1 MIHRSVQ
8 GRGGRWWAQ
17 RSILVCC
24 GLLLALAVELSATTG
39 GKPDYAAYIRAAGG
53 VRSATSTATGV
64 TATAT
69 AIPAFARKYGLRCS
83 ACHTAWPE
91 LNVFGQKFKDAGYQ
105 LGNDRD
111 SPIWTSP
118 TYWPIAVRTTPQWH
132 FESTTNQP
140 VDDGLG
146 GTVEKTVTQSGFD
159 ISGADLLM
167 MGTLYKNITFGFV
180 PTLENGEGVG
190 IEAAFVRFDNL
201 FKSGWVNLKMGKFEL
216 DNLLSEK
223 RIVTLSNNG
232 GFYQSYHFV
241 PVNDATNFGLG
252 DNQIGAEWMGHSK
265 NSYSRISFAVLDGTD
280 GDPGIGSGQSYD
292 GMITASQAFDAGKL
306 GIERI
311 GLYAY
316 VGQRPTLYETTGG
329 GTDIVA
335 GSGTDNK
342 SFYRVGVVGD
352 FFLGNNLEFIP
363 FYLYGSDNAYLAT
376 GTPGDQPLPAG
387 AQDSKWNG
395 FLLETHYYVNPQL
408 MLINRLDFIRMTQ
421 QADPATEKTLGNS
434 DAYTF
439 GLRWYPMMIS
449 RAGLAIHWEV
459 AYTKTTGTVPMSGDG
474 VGLPPLTPTTQVG
487 STSALFALDF
497 AF

>member
-1 MIHRSVQ
+1 MIHRSVK
-8 GRGGRWWAQ
+8 GRGGRRWA
-17 RSILVCC
+17 RRGVLLCG
-24 GLLLALAVELSATTG
+24 GLLASLAAGLSATGNG
-39 GKPDYAAYIRAAGG
+39 GPDYAAYIAAAGG
-53 VRSATSTATGV
+53 VRSATTASSTGAATV
-64 TATAT
+64 T

-91 LNVFGQKFKDAGYQ
+91 LNVFGQRFKDAGYQ

-111 SPIWTSP
+111 SPIWTNP
-118 TYWPIAVRTTPQWH
+118 AYWPIAVRTTPQWH
-132 FESTTNQP
+132 FESTTNQL
-140 VDDGLG
+140 VDDPLG
-146 GTVEKTVTQSGFD
+146 GPPTEKTVTQSGFD

-201 FKSGWVNLKMGKFEL
+201 FKSSWVNVKMGKFEL

-265 NSYSRISFAVLDGTD
+265 NSYQRISIAVLDGTD
-280 GDPGIGSGQSYD
+280 GDPGIGAGQSYD
-292 GMITASQAFDAGKL
+292 GMITASQAFDAGKM

-316 VGQRPTLYETTGG
+316 VGQRPTVYETSNGG
-329 GTDIVA
+329 DPVA

-352 FFLGNNLEFIP
+352 FFLGNNLEFLP
-363 FYLYGSDNAYLAT
+363 FYMYGSDNAYLAT

-387 AQDSKWNG
+387 AQDTKWNG

-439 GLRWYPMMIS
+439 GVRWYPMMIS
-449 RAGLAIHWEV
+449 RAGLSLHWEV
-459 AYTKTTGTVPMSGDG
+459 AYTRTTGTVPMSGDG
-474 VGLPPLTPTTQVG
+474 VGLPPLTATTEVG
-487 STSALFALDF
+487 STSALFAFDF

>member
-1 MIHRSVQ
+1 MIHRSVKS
-8 GRGGRWWAQ
+8 RGGRVWAR
-17 RSILVCC
+17 RS
-24 GLLLALAVELSATTG
+24 AVLIGSLSVGVAAGLSATG
-39 GKPDYAAYIRAAGG
+39 GRPDYGAYIAAAGG
-53 VRSATSTATGV
+53 VRSAATTASAAAT
-64 TATAT
+64 TAA

-91 LNVFGQKFKDAGYQ
+91 LNVFGQKFKDNGYQ

-111 SPIWTSP
+111 SPVWTNP
-118 TYWPIAVRTTPQWH
+118 AYWPIAVRTTPQWH
-132 FESTTNQP
+132 FESTTKQL
-140 VDDGLG
+140 VDDPLG
-146 GTVEKTVTQSGFD
+146 GPQVEKTVTQSGFD

-201 FKSGWVNLKMGKFEL
+201 FKSSWANVKMGKFEL

-223 RIVTLSNNG
+223 RIVTLSGNG

-241 PVNDATNFGLG
+241 PVGDATTFGLG
-252 DNQIGAEWMGHSK
+252 DNQIGAEWMGHSA
-265 NSYSRISFAVLDGTD
+265 NSYTRLSVAVLDGTD
-280 GDPGIGSGQSYD
+280 GDPGISTGQSYD

-316 VGQRPTLYETTGG
+316 VGQRPTVYETSGG
-329 GTDIVA
+329 PDPIA
-335 GSGTDNK
+335 GSGTVNK

-352 FFLGNNLEFIP
+352 FFLGKLEFIP
-363 FYLYGSDNAYLAT
+363 FYMYGSDNAYLGT
-376 GTPGDQPLPAG
+376 GTPGDQALPAG
-387 AQDSKWNG
+387 AQDPKWNG

-408 MLINRLDFIRMTQ
+408 MLIQRVDFIRMTQ
-421 QADPATEKTLGNS
+421 QADPATPKTLGNS

-439 GLRWYPMMIS
+439 GTRWYPMMIS
-449 RAGLAIHWEV
+449 RAGLSLHWEIAV
-459 AYTKTTGTVPMSGDG
+459 SKTIGTVPMSGGG
-474 VGLPPLTPTTQVG
+474 VGQPPLTPATEVW
-487 STSALFALDF
+487 STSGLFAFDF